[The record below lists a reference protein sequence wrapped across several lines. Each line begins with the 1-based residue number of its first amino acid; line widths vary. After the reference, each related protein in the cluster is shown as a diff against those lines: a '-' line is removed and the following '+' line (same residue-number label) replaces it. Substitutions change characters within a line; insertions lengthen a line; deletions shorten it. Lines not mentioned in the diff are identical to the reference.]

1 MTQEPVYL
9 TRDGLEKLKA
19 ELDYLKN
26 VRRKEVAR
34 QIAEAKAEGD
44 ISENAGYDEA
54 KNAQAFLEGRIREL
68 EAQLR
73 NAQVIDENG
82 SSDGSVQLGSKV
94 VVREVGTDLEE
105 TYVIVGSVEVD
116 PMNGRISN
124 VSPLG
129 KALLGRRAGERV
141 TVETPGGEIEFEVL
155 RVE

>member
-1 MTQEPVYL
+1 MSQKPVYL
-9 TRDGLEKLKA
+9 TREGLEKLKA

-26 VRRKEVAR
+26 VRRREVAQ

-73 NAQVIDENG
+73 NAQIIEENG
-82 SSDGSVQLGSKV
+82 ASDGTVNLGSTV
-94 VVREVGTDLEE
+94 VVREVGSDLEE

-116 PMNGRISN
+116 PANGRISN

-129 KALLGRRAGERV
+129 KALMGKRAGDRV
-141 TVETPGGEIEFEVL
+141 TVQTPGGEIEFEVL